1 MDKFT
6 FKNGRTCRFLGIIK
20 DWLAIKK
27 DAIVASHTILDL
39 LEKGGKLVF

>member
-1 MDKFT
+1 MVERVGFEV
-6 FKNGRTCRFLGIIK
+6 LS
-20 DWLAIKK
+20 IKK